1 MKRAL
6 LTFLFFLPLWCVAQG
21 RSAAEY
27 PLGDTLRYDPVPY
40 EVDLKTNLLMD
51 ATATINLGVEFPLGR
66 RWSMDVSGNYN
77 GWTLSDNRKW
87 KHWMVQPEFRFWT
100 KTRQRGH
107 FIGIHLLGGEY
118 NLNRMHLPFKMY
130 PSTADRRHEGWG
142 VGAGF
147 TYGYRWNFSERW
159 GMEGQLGLG
168 WIYTEYDKFC
178 PKNCGVRVSSGSK
191 HWFGPTKIALNL
203 IYRFGKK
210 NRMAEAARL
219 AALNAPKPIIE
230 ERIVRDTVIIRDT
243 VVIHASE
250 PARMFRNE
258 TYILHLQYEAGS
270 AKIVRTLA
278 DNGERLAAFKEF
290 IDRIQGDSTVVIQRI
305 SLTGYCSIEGTA
317 QYNDRLSSTRAH
329 SLQEYLLDFY
339 PWMYTDGRGEDWS
352 GLLRLVEQSDN
363 TAWKNAIERIILNT
377 GVYEGRERKLMDLYG
392 GEPYRWMFREFFPE
406 LRRIECKVEYAVKTE

>member
-142 VGAGF
+142 
-147 TYGYRWNFSERW
+147 RRR
-159 GMEGQLGLG
+159 GLH
-168 WIYTEYDKFC
+168 
-178 PKNCGVRVSSGSK
+178 VRLPV
-191 HWFGPTKIALNL
+191 
-203 IYRFGKK
+203 
-210 NRMAEAARL
+210 E
-219 AALNAPKPIIE
+219 
-230 ERIVRDTVIIRDT
+230 
-243 VVIHASE
+243 
-250 PARMFRNE
+250 
-258 TYILHLQYEAGS
+258 
-270 AKIVRTLA
+270 
-278 DNGERLAAFKEF
+278 
-290 IDRIQGDSTVVIQRI
+290 
-305 SLTGYCSIEGTA
+305 
-317 QYNDRLSSTRAH
+317 
-329 SLQEYLLDFY
+329 
-339 PWMYTDGRGEDWS
+339 
-352 GLLRLVEQSDN
+352 LLRAVGHGGP
-363 TAWKNAIERIILNT
+363 AWSW
-377 GVYEGRERKLMDLYG
+377 MDLY
-392 GEPYRWMFREFFPE
+392 
-406 LRRIECKVEYAVKTE
+406 RI

>member
-339 PWMYTDGRGEDWS
+339 PWMKDIMYTDGRGEDWS
-352 GLLRLVEQSDN
+352 GLLRLVEQSD
-363 TAWKNAIERIILNT
+363 NT

>member
-329 SLQEYLLDFY
+329 TLRSPSSRSASCATRLSFVIPSLSMLLSQ
-339 PWMYTDGRGEDWS
+339 PECSATKLTS
-352 GLLRLVEQSDN
+352 CICSTRLAAPKSCVHWPTMGSAWPLSKSSLTGYREIRQSSSSVF
-363 TAWKNAIERIILNT
+363 L
-377 GVYEGRERKLMDLYG
+377 
-392 GEPYRWMFREFFPE
+392 
-406 LRRIECKVEYAVKTE
+406 

>member
-130 PSTADRRHEGWG
+130 PSTAGTRA
-142 VGAGF
+142 GASARASRTVTGG
-147 TYGYRWNFSERW
+147 TS
-159 GMEGQLGLG
+159 
-168 WIYTEYDKFC
+168 
-178 PKNCGVRVSSGSK
+178 PSGGAWRASLVLD
-191 HWFGPTKIALNL
+191 GSIPNMINS
-203 IYRFGKK
+203 
-210 NRMAEAARL
+210 
-219 AALNAPKPIIE
+219 APK
-230 ERIVRDTVIIRDT
+230 
-243 VVIHASE
+243 S
-250 PARMFRNE
+250 
-258 TYILHLQYEAGS
+258 AGS
-270 AKIVRTLA
+270 A
-278 DNGERLAAFKEF
+278 
-290 IDRIQGDSTVVIQRI
+290 
-305 SLTGYCSIEGTA
+305 
-317 QYNDRLSSTRAH
+317 
-329 SLQEYLLDFY
+329 
-339 PWMYTDGRGEDWS
+339 
-352 GLLRLVEQSDN
+352 
-363 TAWKNAIERIILNT
+363 
-377 GVYEGRERKLMDLYG
+377 
-392 GEPYRWMFREFFPE
+392 
-406 LRRIECKVEYAVKTE
+406 